1 MTGTYQEC
9 GGRQDRDIEVI
20 DDCHKKARHA
30 AARYTRPVDVM
41 ALGYRTDLA
50 VRVLE
55 GSELTE
61 YPDCVVVRSP
71 ANPGFRWG
79 NFLLLRRWPRAG
91 ETLDWMERF
100 RKEFPAADYVA
111 LGVDVPGMEGADAK
125 AEAELRDAGFS
136 SDVATVLT
144 AAAVGRPR
152 HPNLTADFRP
162 LATDDDWRQANELA
176 ITCFPGGPAEREFM
190 TLRTAARRQLAGSGR
205 GAWFGAFLGDR
216 LVAQLGVFTTAETGG
231 VVRFQDVQTHPGAR
245 RQGLAGSL
253 LFTAASYASDV
264 LAATTQVIV
273 ADPAGEAIRL
283 YRSMGFADQERQISL
298 ERVLPAVDAAA
309 AWDGLDEPWREAFR
323 QAWEAVRA
331 GNIGVGACAATRD
344 GEIVHASR
352 NRVNDED
359 GPHGEIFGSS
369 LAHAEMNVLAR
380 LGFRRYRDL
389 VLTTTLQP
397 CLQCSGAIR
406 LSRIGSVRFAGHD
419 VYWDGYHDFARLSDR
434 EARRPRP
441 AERIGPRGDEIGVFG
456 LLISRFRLGNP
467 RLVGGFEQVLRS
479 IGEGPVLDVAF
490 ALEDGG
496 QLEGLLAMEVE
507 HALAAVWP
515 DLTRLARSV

>member
-1 MTGTYQEC
+1 
-9 GGRQDRDIEVI
+9 
-20 DDCHKKARHA
+20 
-30 AARYTRPVDVM
+30 M
-41 ALGYRTDLA
+41 ALGFRTDLA

-61 YPDCVVVRSP
+61 HPDCVVVRSP
-71 ANPGFRWG
+71 ANPAYRWG

-111 LGVDVPGMEGADAK
+111 LGLDVPGMEGADVK

-136 SDVATVLT
+136 SEVASVLT
-144 AAAVGRPR
+144 ATAVRPPR
-152 HPNLTADFRP
+152 HQNHTADFRP
-162 LATDDDWRQANELA
+162 MATDDDWRQANELA
-176 ITCFPGGPAEREFM
+176 ITCFPGGRSEREFLS
-190 TLRTAARRQLAGSGR
+190 LRTAARRQLAEAGR

-216 LVAQLGVFTTAETGG
+216 LVAQLGVFTTTETG
-231 VVRFQDVQTHPGAR
+231 VVRYQDVQTHPGAR

-253 LFTAASYASDV
+253 LFTAASYATDV
-264 LAATTQVIV
+264 LAARTQVIV

-283 YRSMGFADQERQISL
+283 YRSMGFTDQEQQISL
-298 ERVLPAVDAAA
+298 ERVLPAVDAVNDTNSAAAAA

-344 GEIVHASR
+344 GEIIHASR
-352 NRVNDED
+352 NRVNDQD

-397 CLQCSGAIR
+397 CLQCAGAIR
-406 LSRIGSVRFAGHD
+406 LSRIGTVRFAGHD

-434 EARRPRP
+434 EAKRPRP
-441 AERIGPRGDEIGVFG
+441 PAARIGPRTDEIGVFG

-467 RLVGGFEQVLRS
+467 RLIDGFEKTLRS

-496 QLEGLLAMEVE
+496 ELDRLLATEVE
-507 HALAAVWP
+507 HALAAVWS
-515 DLTRLARSV
+515 DLARLAGLPGSM